1 MKTIL
6 QLVQEHIAKQ
16 AALVADPTKLNLNA
30 HEALLRM
37 QRRYEQDPALV
48 ILTEHYAKALMTVLP
63 MIPPEM
69 KASTAQSVIVQVI
82 QDWEDVHREFSEQLK
97 ESPNAA

>member
-6 QLVQEHIAKQ
+6 QFVQEHIAKQ

-30 HEALLRM
+30 HEALERM
-37 QRRYEQDPALV
+37 QRRYLLDPALV
-48 ILTEHYAKALMTVLP
+48 MLTEHYAKALMQVLP

-69 KASTAQSVIVQVI
+69 KTATAQSVIVQVI
-82 QDWEDVHREFSEQLK
+82 QDWEDLHFEFDQQLK
-97 ESPNAA
+97 GWVD

>member
-1 MKTIL
+1 MKNIL

-48 ILTEHYAKALMTVLP
+48 MLTEHYAKALMQVLP

-69 KASTAQSVIVQVI
+69 KTSTAQSIIVLVI
-82 QDWEDVHREFSEQLK
+82 QDWEDIHRDFEEQLRP
-97 ESPNAA
+97 SADVA